1 MRQLLSVV
9 LLLAATLAVGCSA
22 EEASVSGGETAEP
35 EEVQLR
41 ILAINDFHG
50 NIATSSDAFGG
61 VGRADYLAAN
71 IAAARAGAENSVFV
85 SAGDLIGA
93 SPLISALF
101 HDEPTIEAMNLI
113 GLDFNGVGNHE
124 FDEGPAELL
133 RMQQGGAHPEAEDVD
148 GEPFQ
153 GADFQFL
160 AANVIDDG
168 TGSTIFPPYAVRDFQ
183 GIKVAF
189 IGLTLDGTPRIVAR
203 SGVAG
208 LSFHDEADTVNS
220 LVPRLREEGIEA
232 IVVLLHEGG
241 FSDGGQNDC
250 GAGLNGPV
258 AQVAARLDPAVDLV
272 IAGHTNDEFVCE
284 IDGKWVTMADNAGR
298 LFTVIDATLS
308 HSTGDFTVQAARNV
322 PNSQAGVTP
331 VPALTALIDKYD
343 VLSAPRANAVVG
355 MVTADITR
363 QQNEAGE
370 SALGDAIADAHLAAT
385 RGVAAG
391 SAVVALTNSGGI
403 RDDIRLA
410 SSGAEADGEL
420 TYGEAFAVQPFGN
433 SLVTMT
439 LTGAQIDA
447 LLEQQFNDSE
457 SDYGNILQV
466 SAGFSYTWGAAA
478 PVGSRVDASSI
489 AIDGA
494 AIEPDGR
501 YRVTVNSYLA
511 DGGSGFSVLEEGSER
526 TGGEI
531 DLDALV
537 AFFASIGAVAPGA
550 QDRITRLN

>member
-1 MRQLLSVV
+1 MFSR
-9 LLLAATLAVGCSA
+9 
-22 EEASVSGGETAEP
+22 GGECQWGRNCGARGGTAP
-35 EEVQLR
+35 D
-41 ILAINDFHG
+41 LAINDFHG